1 MEKVS
6 ISRFTEKIIEQH
18 GSDNAEAVLIIA
30 VDGEHVTT
38 SCIGPDP
45 MFINDKSVALV
56 GAMRAILDTKFKL
69 ASAMHDHLKQH
80 GRIWTE
86 IQEKVVDEPAESFEP
101 AKPKEQ
107 QKPNC
112 PPKATDPEE
121 EFIHGLFDLL
131 ERTFGGVK
139 NAHDD

>member
-30 VDGEHVTT
+30 VDGERVTT

-56 GAMRAILDTKFKL
+56 GAMRAMLDTKFKF
-69 ASAMHDHLKQH
+69 ANAMYDHLKQH
-80 GRIWTE
+80 GRIRTE
-86 IQEKVVDEPAESFEP
+86 IQEKVVDEPFESVQ
-101 AKPKEQ
+101 PKEQ
-107 QKPNC
+107 QKPKWN
-112 PPKATDPEE
+112 PKTTDLEE
-121 EFIHGLFDLL
+121 EFVHGLFDLL
-131 ERTFGGVK
+131 ERTFGGVRD
-139 NAHDD
+139 AHDD